1 MILAQA
7 ATRSREPRRSLG
19 LLCILAAAILPAAC
33 ASDARPRDSATANP
47 EADRRAEMRVGAGR
61 GGGDSSA
68 PRQTLYDRLGGSETI
83 IALVDD
89 FTQRIIAD
97 PRVNFERRNVSTN
110 WVGGEY
116 KPWNPS
122 PENIDR
128 FKQHMVEFISLAA
141 GGPAEYTGRD
151 MRALHDGMRITNAE
165 FDAMI
170 GDIKASL
177 DRLNIARAESRDLLA
192 IMETTRKQIV
202 EER

>member
-1 MILAQA
+1 MTRFTFTTLAFSA
-7 ATRSREPRRSLG
+7 C
-19 LLCILAAAILPAAC
+19 LLALCAC
-33 ASDARPRDSATANP
+33 GSDGESRDSATANP
-47 EADRRAEMRVGAGR
+47 EADRRADMRVG
-61 GGGDSSA
+61 GGDGRRSDDKDA
-68 PRQTLYDRLGGSETI
+68 PARQTLYERLGGSQTI

-122 PENIDR
+122 PENVDR

-141 GGPAEYTGRD
+141 GGPAQYTGRD
-151 MRALHDGMRITNAE
+151 MHTIHDGMRISNAE

-177 DRLNIARAESRDLLA
+177 DRMNIARPEARDLLA

-202 EER
+202 EEK